1 MTKLPV
7 VTPLQKD
14 EVHAAIAKTNTFA
27 DALDQVFKKTVV
39 AECLLMAAL
48 SHYDD
53 ATGLTSERLD
63 AGGCPRH
70 SPHGPFPTAV
80 KSGGVIAAPLWPA
93 RQVIHA
99 LPAHPPVYSEIGI
112 SPSVAIGQ

>member
-1 MTKLPV
+1 MKQRPAVDQPANTE
-7 VTPLQKD
+7 
-14 EVHAAIAKTNTFA
+14 EVQQAIEKTTTFS

-63 AGGCPRH
+63 AY
-70 SPHGPFPTAV
+70 V
-80 KSGGVIAAPLWPA
+80 K
-93 RQVIHA
+93 
-99 LPAHPPVYSEIGI
+99 
-112 SPSVAIGQ
+112 AITNDLLNAKRSLMTLKVQSKSKSR

>member
-14 EVHAAIAKTNTFA
+14 DVHAAIAKTNTFA

-63 AGGCPRH
+63 AY
-70 SPHGPFPTAV
+70 V
-80 KSGGVIAAPLWPA
+80 K
-93 RQVIHA
+93 
-99 LPAHPPVYSEIGI
+99 
-112 SPSVAIGQ
+112 AITNDLLNAKRTLMTLKVQSKSKSQ

>member
-63 AGGCPRH
+63 AY
-70 SPHGPFPTAV
+70 V
-80 KSGGVIAAPLWPA
+80 K
-93 RQVIHA
+93 
-99 LPAHPPVYSEIGI
+99 
-112 SPSVAIGQ
+112 AITNDLLNAKRTLMTLKVQSKSKSQ